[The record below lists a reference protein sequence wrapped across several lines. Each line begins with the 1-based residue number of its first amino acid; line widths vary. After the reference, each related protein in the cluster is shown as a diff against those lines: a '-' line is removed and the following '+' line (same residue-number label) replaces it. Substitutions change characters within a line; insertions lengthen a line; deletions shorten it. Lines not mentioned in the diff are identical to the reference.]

1 MKGILTPSDKRGSST
16 GASIS
21 VGILIENLHGFKE
34 PLKVSLS
41 FSNYTV
47 SHSLSYKNSFQHLFG
62 MNEILFDTFS
72 QVNSETGID
81 GEIDDKKLFFTQ
93 YLERWHIKI
102 FLSPFDPS
110 TWKVLMAGYT
120 PPVLI
125 TLVCSF
131 IRAMLV
137 PVNHHG
143 QTIPINH
150 TNVIDI
156 GYWSSVKGLDVYCS
170 AGTETT

>member
-1 MKGILTPSDKRGSST
+1 MKIKGILTPSDKRGSST

-21 VGILIENLHGFKE
+21 VGKLIENLHGFKE
-34 PLKVSLS
+34 PSKVSLS
-41 FSNYTV
+41 MSKYTIL
-47 SHSLSYKNSFQHLFG
+47 HSLSYKHLFG
-62 MNEILFDTFS
+62 MNEILFDTLS
-72 QVNSETGID
+72 QVDSETGID

-93 YLERWHIKI
+93 YLERLHIKI
-102 FLSPFDPS
+102 FLSPLDPS
-110 TWKVLMAGYT
+110 TWKVFMTGYT

-131 IRAMLV
+131 MRALFV
-137 PVNHHG
+137 PIDHHD
-143 QTIPINH
+143 QVIPINH

>member
-1 MKGILTPSDKRGSST
+1 MALKNHQRYVNRWSYHTLLHGLKHLSDMHK
-16 GASIS
+16 IS
-21 VGILIENLHGFKE
+21 VWYILYQ
-34 PLKVSLS
+34 V
-41 FSNYTV
+41 V
-47 SHSLSYKNSFQHLFG
+47 DR
-62 MNEILFDTFS
+62 DTN
-72 QVNSETGID
+72 VD

-102 FLSPFDPS
+102 FLSPLDPTS
-110 TWKVLMAGYT
+110 WKKLVVGYIPAG
-120 PPVLI
+120 LI

-131 IRAMLV
+131 IRAVFV
-137 PVNHHG
+137 PVHHHN

-156 GYWSSVKGLDVYCS
+156 GYWSSIKGLDVYCS